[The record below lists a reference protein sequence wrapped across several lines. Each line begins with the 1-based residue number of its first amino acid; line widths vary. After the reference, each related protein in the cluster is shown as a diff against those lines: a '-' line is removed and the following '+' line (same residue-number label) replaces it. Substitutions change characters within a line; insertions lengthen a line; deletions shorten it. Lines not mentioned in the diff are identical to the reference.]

1 MILISQDKRTVLFL
15 KKIEMLKI
23 CPENTIR
30 GTNDIKCVYVVK
42 LYPKLKNYF
51 DSKLSKANY
60 CIEMAKYST
69 EKRAIS
75 ALEKVTKY
83 SYSDSIYTFPPDTDV
98 SFEKAKTAME
108 KYSNTSYL

>member
-1 MILISQDKRTVLFL
+1 MILISQDKRTILFL
-15 KKIEMLKI
+15 KEIELLKI

-30 GTNDIKCVYVVK
+30 DTNDVKCVYVVK

-69 EKRAIS
+69 EKCAIS

-83 SYSDSIYTFPPDTDV
+83 SYSDSIYTFPPDV
-98 SFEKAKTAME
+98 GASLEKAKTAIS
-108 KYSNTSYL
+108 KCSNTSYL